1 LGLEQRARG
10 GKERLTVVDDETSL
24 HHLPSISETRDGRN
38 AASWRIET
46 PGSPTNIG
54 PPVAATLTVAVVI
67 LTSMLATETYP
78 ETQASMAPA
87 QWAEQADDR
96 RRLKSSD
103 RVLIDRATRGFEVLQ
118 GKWKVHLIVAMAR
131 GIRRPSRLHACLP
144 GISKKVMTD
153 CLRGLERDGLVTRQ
167 IYAQVPVRVEYS
179 LTSLGWTI
187 TNAIVALSEW
197 GKHHSGD
204 VTRARSE
211 YGRRGVET
219 DEILHARLT
228 A

>member
-1 LGLEQRARG
+1 
-10 GKERLTVVDDETSL
+10 
-24 HHLPSISETRDGRN
+24 
-38 AASWRIET
+38 
-46 PGSPTNIG
+46 
-54 PPVAATLTVAVVI
+54 
-67 LTSMLATETYP
+67 MLATETHP
-78 ETQASMAPA
+78 ETPGGMSS
-87 QWAEQADDR
+87 AEWGERTDHR
-96 RRLKSSD
+96 RRLKTSD
-103 RVLIDRATRGFEVLQ
+103 RLLIDRATRGFGVLQ

-131 GIRRPSRLHACLP
+131 GIHRPSRLHACLP

-179 LTSLGWTI
+179 LTPLGWTI
-187 TNAIVALSEW
+187 TDAIVTLSEW
-197 GKHHSGD
+197 SKHHSGD

-211 YGRRGVET
+211 YGLRGMET